1 MARPRGQGR
10 SAGACARHATR
21 PVYPSFWRALGVLGL
36 VALIAGIAGP
46 LATGHQTASHA
57 PAPDLMSSFSLMKNE
72 GSDLGA
78 GIAAPLTHIEVDRVY
93 RADLPKG
100 FAEEVM
106 AEPSSD
112 FMVSPDGRVVGFWLA
127 GDRAAAR
134 ESVAAALAAKGW
146 TQVESGS
153 EALSTFA
160 KDDGRYRWLAV
171 AYAAQASGTSVV
183 MTLEGKR
190 E

>member
-1 MARPRGQGR
+1 MARPRGQAR

-36 VALIAGIAGP
+36 AALIAGIAGP
-46 LATGHQTASHA
+46 LATGHQTAPHA
-57 PAPDLMSSFSLMKNE
+57 PASDLMSSFSLTKNE

-78 GIAAPLTHIEVDRVY
+78 GIAAPLARIEVDRAY
-93 RADLPKG
+93 RTDLSKG
-100 FAEEVM
+100 FVEEVM
-106 AEPSSD
+106 EEPSGD
-112 FMVSPDGRVVGFWLA
+112 CLVSLDGRVVGFWLA
-127 GDRAAAR
+127 GDRTAAR
-134 ESVAAALAAKGW
+134 ESVAAVLAAKGW

-153 EALSTFA
+153 EALSTFV

-183 MTLEGKR
+183 MTVEGER